1 MASFILPPPPF
12 ISKIPQQVH
21 DVFLSFRGED
31 TRYTFTSHLY
41 AALNRLQVKTYI
53 DNELERGDEI
63 SPSLLKAIDDA
74 KVSVI
79 VFSENYASSRW
90 CLDELVKI
98 MECKKNNGQII
109 VPIFYHINPTQVR
122 HQTGSFAHAFEMHQK
137 RFVGNVNKVQ
147 TWQLAL
153 AELTKSN
160 VSSAATPIS
169 IQLNFNEH
177 GTLLNICNRVESEL
191 VEKIAM
197 DILQKLESIKSGG
210 LERRI
215 ATYKQMAEQK
225 LEKSLRTGN
234 MRDMEDLIT
243 TMHQL
248 GELKLEKAMR
258 TDESSVWT
266 DLMATY
272 ERVLQLKRD
281 KWMRTFNTKD
291 MEDLVTTGNHVMQ
304 IQREQSNRRM
314 GFREIY

>member
-1 MASFILPPPPF
+1 MASFVPPPPF
-12 ISKIPQQVH
+12 TSKTPQQVH

-41 AALNRLQVKTYI
+41 AALTRLQVKTYI

-63 SPSLLKAIDDA
+63 SPSLLRAIDDA
-74 KVSVI
+74 KVAVI

-98 MECKKNNGQII
+98 MECKRKNGQII
-109 VPIFYHINPTQVR
+109 VPVFYHVDPTHVR
-122 HQTGSFAHAFEMHQK
+122 HQTGSYGHAFAMHEQ
-137 RFVGNVNKVQ
+137 RFVGNMNKVQ
-147 TWQLAL
+147 TWRLVLGEVANISGWDC
-153 AELTKSN
+153 LT
-160 VSSAATPIS
+160 T
-169 IQLNFNEH
+169 
-177 GTLLNICNRVESEL
+177 RVESEL

-197 DILQKLESIKSGG
+197 DILQKLDSITSGG

-215 ATYKQMAEQK
+215 ATYKQIAQQK
-225 LEKSLRTGN
+225 LEKSLKTGN

-243 TMHQL
+243 TLLQL

-258 TDESSVWT
+258 TDDSSVWD

-272 ERVLQLKRD
+272 ERVLQLKQD

-291 MEDLVTTGNHVMQ
+291 MEDLVATRQHVMQ
-304 IQREQSNRRM
+304 IQREQSNRKI
-314 GFREIY
+314 GFRGI